1 MMGGKVM
8 AQQRDELQAERLRLD
23 KGGSRLWLVPGL
35 IGLFGLAAAAVLA
48 TLTPDGRTDFFH
60 SYLANF
66 MYFLSLALGGL
77 FFVLIMH
84 LTRAGWSVTVRRL
97 AEVVAWAVVP
107 LALLA
112 VVILF
117 GMHDLYEW
125 SHAEVVAHDELLQ
138 KKQAWLDPTFFSIRL
153 AIYFLVWGLL
163 ATYFLRQSS
172 KQDESGDPTLTTRM
186 EHVAAPGMILYA
198 LTVTFAAFDL
208 LMSLT
213 PHWYSTI
220 YGVYYFAGCILGFFA
235 LAPVLIA
242 LLKRRGFLTHL
253 ITPEHSHDLGKLMF
267 GFVVFWAYIAFSQYL
282 LIWYGNLPEETV
294 WYSAREHDVWVWIS
308 VTLLFGHFVLP
319 FLWLMSRYP
328 KRKAATLIAGAVW
341 LLFMHWV
348 DIFYLVMPNARP
360 DGNPFRLMDLA
371 CFAGIGGLFLAVI
384 LWRLG
389 RTNLIPINDPRLDEA
404 LSFENA

>member
-23 KGGSRLWLVPGL
+23 KGGSRGWLTSGIVGL
-35 IGLFGLAAAAVLA
+35 LGLLAAGVLA
-48 TLTPDGRTDFFH
+48 TSTPTGRADFFH

-66 MYFLSLALGGL
+66 MYFLSLSLGGL

-84 LTRAGWSVTVRRL
+84 LTRAGWSVTLRRL

-107 LALLA
+107 LSVLA
-112 VVILF
+112 VVVLF

-138 KKQAWLDPTFFSIRL
+138 KKQAWLDPTFFAIRVVV
-153 AIYFLVWGLL
+153 YFLVWGLL
-163 ATYFLRQSS
+163 ATYFLRQSR
-172 KQDESGDPTLTTRM
+172 KQDDSGDPSLTTRM

-242 LLKRRGFLTHL
+242 ILKRRGFLTRL

-294 WYSAREHDVWVWIS
+294 WYSAREQGVWAWIS
-308 VTLLFGHFVLP
+308 VFLLFGHFVLP
-319 FLWLMSRYP
+319 FLMLMSRYP
-328 KRKAATLIAGAVW
+328 KRKAATLVIGAVW
-341 LLFMHWV
+341 LLVMHWV
-348 DIFYLVMPNARP
+348 DVFYLVMPNARP
-360 DGNPFRLMDLA
+360 DGSPFRLMDLA
-371 CFAGIGGLFLAVI
+371 CFAGIGGLFLAVVI
-384 LWRLG
+384 WRLG
-389 RTNLIPINDPRLDEA
+389 RTNLIPVNDPRLDEA

>member
-1 MMGGKVM
+1 M

-23 KGGSRLWLVPGL
+23 KGGARGWLVPGL
-35 IGLFGLAAAAVLA
+35 IGLLGLAAAAILA
-48 TLTPDGRTDFFH
+48 TTTDNGRSDFFH
-60 SYLANF
+60 SYLSNF

-107 LALLA
+107 LAVLA

-138 KKQAWLDPTFFSIRL
+138 KKQAWLDPTFFVIRL
-153 AIYFLVWGLL
+153 AVYFLVWGLL
-163 ATYFLRQSS
+163 ATYFLRQSR
-172 KQDESGDPTLTTRM
+172 KQDASGDPSLTTRM
-186 EHVAAPGMILYA
+186 EHVAAPGTILYA

-220 YGVYYFAGCILGFFA
+220 YGVYYFSGCILGFFA

-242 LLKRRGFLTHL
+242 MLKRRGYLTRL
-253 ITPEHSHDLGKLMF
+253 ITSEHSHDLGKLMF

-294 WYSAREHDVWVWIS
+294 WYSARENGAWVWIS
-308 VTLLFGHFVLP
+308 IVLLFGHFMLP

-328 KRKAATLIAGAVW
+328 KRKSVTLVAGAVW
-341 LLFMHWV
+341 LLIMHWV
-348 DIFYLVMPNARP
+348 DVFYLVMPNARP
-360 DGNPFRLMDLA
+360 DGIPFRLMDLA
-371 CFAGIGGLFLAVI
+371 CFVGIGGLFLAAVF
-384 LWRLG
+384 WRLG
-389 RTNLIPINDPRLDEA
+389 RMNLIPVNDPRLSEA

>member
-8 AQQRDELQAERLRLD
+8 AHQRDELQAERLRLD
-23 KGGSRLWLVPGL
+23 KAGSRVWLVFGIVGL
-35 IGLFGLAAAAVLA
+35 LGLAAAGVLA
-48 TLTPDGRTDFFH
+48 TSTPNGRSDFFH
-60 SYLANF
+60 SYLVNF
-66 MYFLSLALGGL
+66 MYFLSLSLGGL
-77 FFVLIMH
+77 FFVLIMR
-84 LTRAGWSVTVRRL
+84 LTRAGWSVTLRRL

-112 VVILF
+112 AVILF

-125 SHAEVVAHDELLQ
+125 SHAEVVAHDDLLQ
-138 KKQAWLDPTFFSIRL
+138 KKQVWLDPTFFAIRL
-153 AIYFLVWGLL
+153 AVYFLVWGVLG
-163 ATYFLRQSS
+163 TYFLRQSC
-172 KQDESGDPTLTTRM
+172 KQDESGDPSLTTRM
-186 EHVAAPGMILYA
+186 EAVAAPGMILYA

-220 YGVYYFAGCILGFFA
+220 YGVYYFAGCVLGFFA

-242 LLKRRGFLTHL
+242 MLKRRGFLTRL

-294 WYSAREHDVWVWIS
+294 WYSAREQGAWVWIS
-308 VTLLFGHFVLP
+308 VLLLFGHFVLP
-319 FLWLMSRYP
+319 FLMLMSRYP
-328 KRKAATLIAGAVW
+328 KRKAATLVIGAVW
-341 LLFMHWV
+341 LLIMHWV
-348 DIFYLVMPNARP
+348 DLFYLVMPNVRTE
-360 DGNPFRLMDLA
+360 GWPFRLMDLA
-371 CFAGIGGLFLAVI
+371 CFAGIGGLFLAVVF
-384 LWRLG
+384 WRLG
-389 RTNLIPINDPRLDEA
+389 RTNLIPVNDPRLDEA

>member
-1 MMGGKVM
+1 M
-8 AQQRDELQAERLRLD
+8 AQYRDELQAERLRLD
-23 KGGSRLWLVPGL
+23 KGGSRGWLVPGL
-35 IGLFGLAAAAVLA
+35 VGLLGLAAAAVLA
-48 TLTPDGRTDFFH
+48 TTTDNGRSDFFH
-60 SYLANF
+60 SYLSNF

-107 LALLA
+107 LAVLA

-125 SHAEVVAHDELLQ
+125 SQAEVVAHDELLQ
-138 KKQAWLDPTFFSIRL
+138 KKQAWLDPTFFVIRL
-153 AIYFLVWGLL
+153 AIYFAVWGLL
-163 ATYFLRQSS
+163 ATFFLRQSR
-172 KQDESGDPTLTTRM
+172 KQDESGDPSLTTRM
-186 EHVAAPGMILYA
+186 ERVAAPGTILYA

-220 YGVYYFAGCILGFFA
+220 YGVYYFSGCILGFFA

-242 LLKRRGFLTHL
+242 LLKRRGFLTRL
-253 ITPEHSHDLGKLMF
+253 ITSEHSHDLGKLMF

-294 WYSAREHDVWVWIS
+294 WYSAREQGVWVSIS
-308 VTLLFGHFVLP
+308 LVLLFGHFVLP

-328 KRKAATLIAGAVW
+328 KRKAATLVAGAVW
-341 LLFMHWV
+341 LLIMHWV
-348 DIFYLVMPNARP
+348 DVFYLVMPNARP
-360 DGNPFRLMDLA
+360 DGMPFRLMDLA
-371 CFAGIGGLFLAVI
+371 CFVGIGGLFLAAI
-384 LWRLG
+384 FWRLA
-389 RTNLIPINDPRLDEA
+389 RTNLIPVNDPRLSEA

>member
-23 KGGSRLWLVPGL
+23 KGGSRGWLVPGIVGVL
-35 IGLFGLAAAAVLA
+35 GLAAAGVLA
-48 TLTPDGRTDFFH
+48 TSTADGRTDFFH

-66 MYFLSLALGGL
+66 MYFLSLSLGGL

-84 LTRAGWSVTVRRL
+84 LTRAGWSVTLRRL

-107 LALLA
+107 LAVLA
-112 VVILF
+112 VVVLF

-125 SHAEVVAHDELLQ
+125 SHAEAVAHDELLQ
-138 KKQAWLDPTFFSIRL
+138 KKQAWLDPTFFVIRI

-163 ATYFLRQSS
+163 ATYFLRQSR
-172 KQDESGDPTLTTRM
+172 KQDESGDPSLTTQM
-186 EHVAAPGMILYA
+186 EKVAAPGMILYA

-242 LLKRRGFLTHL
+242 SLKRRGFLTRL
-253 ITPEHSHDLGKLMF
+253 ITPEHSHDLDKLMF

-308 VTLLFGHFVLP
+308 VLLLFGHFVLP
-319 FLWLMSRYP
+319 FLMLMSRYP
-328 KRKAATLIAGAVW
+328 KRKTVSLVIGAVW

-348 DIFYLVMPNARP
+348 DVFYLVMPNARP
-360 DGNPFRLMDLA
+360 DGSPFRLMDLA
-371 CFAGIGGLFLAVI
+371 CLVGIGGLFLAIVM
-384 LWRLG
+384 WRLG
-389 RTNLIPINDPRLDEA
+389 RTNLIPVNDPRLDEA

>member
-1 MMGGKVM
+1 M
-8 AQQRDELQAERLRLD
+8 AQQRDELQAERLRID
-23 KGGSRLWLVPGL
+23 KGGSRGWLVPGL
-35 IGLFGLAAAAVLA
+35 IGLLGLAAAAVLA
-48 TLTPDGRTDFFH
+48 TTTPDGRSDFFH

-107 LALLA
+107 LAVLA

-125 SHAEVVAHDELLQ
+125 SNAEIVAHDDLLQ
-138 KKQAWLDPTFFSIRL
+138 KKQAWLDPTFFAIRL
-153 AIYFLVWGLL
+153 AVYFAVWGLL
-163 ATYFLRQSS
+163 STFFLRQSC
-172 KQDESGDPTLTTRM
+172 KQDESGDPSLTTRM

-220 YGVYYFAGCILGFFA
+220 YGVYYFSGCVLGFFA

-242 LLKRRGFLTHL
+242 LLKRRGFLTRL
-253 ITPEHSHDLGKLMF
+253 VTTEHSHDLGKLMF

-294 WYSAREHDVWVWIS
+294 WYSAREQGIWGWIS
-308 VTLLFGHFVLP
+308 LVLLFGHFLLP

-328 KRKAATLIAGAVW
+328 KRKAATLVIGAVW
-341 LLFMHWV
+341 LLIMHWV
-348 DIFYLVMPNARP
+348 DVFYLVMPNARP
-360 DGNPFRLMDLA
+360 DGMPFRLMDLA
-371 CFAGIGGLFLAVI
+371 CFVGIGGLFLAVVF
-384 LWRLG
+384 WRLG
-389 RTNLIPINDPRLDEA
+389 RTNLIPVNDPRLSEA

>member
-8 AQQRDELQAERLRLD
+8 AQQRDELQGERLRLD
-23 KGGSRLWLVPGL
+23 RGGSRGWLIPGV
-35 IGLFGLAAAAVLA
+35 IGLLGLAAAAVMA
-48 TLTPDGRTDFFH
+48 TSSPEGRTDFFH

-77 FFVLIMH
+77 FFVLISH
-84 LTRAGWSVTVRRL
+84 LTRAGWNVTVRRL

-107 LALLA
+107 LAVLA

-125 SHAEVVAHDELLQ
+125 SHAEVLAHDELLQ
-138 KKQAWLDPTFFSIRL
+138 KKQAWLDPTFFAIRL

-163 ATYFLRQSS
+163 ATYFLRQSR
-172 KQDESGDPTLTTRM
+172 KQDESGDPSLTTRM
-186 EHVAAPGMILYA
+186 ERVAAPGMIAYA

-235 LAPVLIA
+235 QAPVLIA
-242 LLKRRGFLTHL
+242 MLKRRGFLTRL

-294 WYSAREHDVWVWIS
+294 WYSAREQGVWVWIS
-308 VTLLFGHFVLP
+308 VVLLFGHFILP

-328 KRKAATLIAGAVW
+328 KRKTATLLVGAVW
-341 LLFMHWV
+341 LLIMHWV
-348 DIFYLVMPNARP
+348 DVFYLVMPNARP
-360 DGNPFRLMDLA
+360 DGVPFRLMDLA
-371 CFAGIGGLFLAVI
+371 CFVGIGGLFLAVVI
-384 LWRLG
+384 WRLG
-389 RTNLIPINDPRLDEA
+389 RTNLIPVNDPRLDEA